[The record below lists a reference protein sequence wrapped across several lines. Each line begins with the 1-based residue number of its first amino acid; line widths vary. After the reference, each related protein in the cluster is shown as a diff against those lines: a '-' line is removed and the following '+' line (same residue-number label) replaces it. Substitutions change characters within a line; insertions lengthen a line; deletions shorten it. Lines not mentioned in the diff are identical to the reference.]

1 MSESQAVLDKVKAA
15 YTAWGRSKGGSVDA
29 WLDLLGDDIDFRS
42 LANGQPHVPWTR
54 AHTTPAGVRSYLD
67 GLLSAFRMEYFTV
80 ERYIC
85 DDDTIVVVAQCAWT
99 SKATG
104 KRVEMPKVDIWRFKS
119 GKAIAFHEFYD
130 TAQVAG
136 AMAA

>member
-1 MSESQAVLDKVKAA
+1 MVLDKVKAA
-15 YTAWGRSKGGSVDA
+15 YTVWGESKGDSVDT
-29 WLDLLGDDIDFRS
+29 WLDLLGEDIDFRS

-54 AHTTPAGVRSYLD
+54 SHATPAGVRSYLD

-85 DDDTIVVVAQCAWT
+85 DDDTIVVIAQCAWT
-99 SKATG
+99 SKVTG
-104 KRVEMPKVDIWRFKS
+104 KRVDTPKIDIWRFKN

>member
-1 MSESQAVLDKVKAA
+1 MSESQAVLDKVRVA
-15 YTAWGRSKGGSVDA
+15 YTAWGESKGGSVAA
-29 WLDLLGDDIDFRS
+29 WLELMGDHIDFRS

-54 AHTTPAGVRSYLD
+54 SHTTPDGVRIYLD
-67 GLLSAFRMEYFTV
+67 GLLSAFRMEHFTV

-85 DDDTIVVVAQCAWT
+85 EGDTIVVVAECAWT
-99 SKATG
+99 NKVTG
-104 KRVEMPKVDIWRFKS
+104 RRIEMPKVDIWRFRN

-130 TAQVAG
+130 TAQVAS